1 MRGIATGKYRDW
13 ITEDG
18 IDTIR
23 GWARDGFSDTQI
35 AKNIGVSRQQFYE
48 WQKRFPDI
56 LDALKKGRKPVAVQ
70 LEDALYKAGLGYD
83 YEETI
88 EEIYEEEGV
97 KRKHIRRIKKHA
109 QPNVI
114 ALIFALKN
122 LKKHKFK
129 DKPVEEIERA
139 DDILIET
146 LRRWDNAAKQ
156 SGESETT

>member
-1 MRGIATGKYRDW
+1 M
-13 ITEDG
+13 
-18 IDTIR
+18 
-23 GWARDGFSDTQI
+23 
-35 AKNIGVSRQQFYE
+35 GVSRSTFYSWE
-48 WQKRFPDI
+48 QTFPDI
-56 LDALKKGRKPVAVQ
+56 LDAIKKGRHPVAVQ
-70 LEDALYKAGLGYD
+70 LEDALYKAGLGYE
-83 YEETI
+83 YEEVI

-97 KRKHIRRIKKHA
+97 QKKHMRRIKKHA

-146 LRRWDNAAKQ
+146 LRRWDDAAK
-156 SGESETT
+156 SGQSETT

>member
-1 MRGIATGKYRDW
+1 MK
-13 ITEDG
+13 
-18 IDTIR
+18 TIR

-35 AKNIGVSRQQFYE
+35 AKSIGVSRQQFYV
-48 WQKRFPDI
+48 WQKQFPDI
-56 LDALKKGRKPVAVQ
+56 LDALKSGRKPVVVE
-70 LEDALYKAGLGYD
+70 LEDALYKAGLGYE

-88 EEIYEEEGV
+88 EEIYEEDGV
-97 KRKHIRRIKKHA
+97 QRKHMRRIKKHA
-109 QPNVI
+109 QPNVV

-146 LRRWDNAAKQ
+146 LRRWDDAAKQ
-156 SGESETT
+156 SGQ

>member
-1 MRGIATGKYRDW
+1 MIHIATGKYKEW

-18 IDTIR
+18 LNTIR
-23 GWARDGFSDTQI
+23 GWARDGYSDKQI
-35 AKNIGVSRQQFYE
+35 ASNIGVSRQQFYV
-48 WQKRFPDI
+48 WQKEYPDI
-56 LDALKKGRKPVAVQ
+56 FDALKKGRKPVVVQ
-70 LEDALYKAGLGYD
+70 LEDALYKSGLGYE
-83 YEETI
+83 YEEMI
-88 EEIYEEEGV
+88 EEIYEEDGV
-97 KRKHIRRIKKHA
+97 QKKHMRRIKKHA